1 MKDESLH
8 IRAYETIRTISD
20 LMHGF
25 MFHPNPYILLVVK
38 ELLAEN
44 CKVYLEIGS
53 FCGGSLCC
61 VMSSEYTTDFYAID
75 SCLDFFMPPDLEKVI
90 RNNCTQY
97 KLFYTPFEQPL
108 NIEFCLKEN
117 ARLFNRHHHSSTL
130 LKGDSRSP
138 STLNQIK
145 TLLTDGIDLFFIDG
159 GHDYQNVID
168 DFENYFPFINSNGV
182 IVFDDYHSS
191 HNDVI
196 TAVDDICYKY
206 KEKIYTIGC
215 IDNIVYSKSIHSSI
229 PCYILQKK

>member
-1 MKDESLH
+1 
-8 IRAYETIRTISD
+8 
-20 LMHGF
+20 
-25 MFHPNPYILLVVK
+25 
-38 ELLAEN
+38 
-44 CKVYLEIGS
+44 
-53 FCGGSLCC
+53 
-61 VMSSEYTTDFYAID
+61 MSSEYTTDFYAID

-145 TLLTDGIDLFFIDG
+145 TLLTDGIDLFIDG

-229 PCYILQKK
+229 PIYILQKNDMKKLLCLGASHFQIQPFNMLNHRGIMLLPVTIYHQTLAMHFQMKHLN